1 MTMRRI
7 LALALATTLTGCM
20 IGPDYR
26 RPEVETPK
34 SFTYEDKEAK
44 AAVDTEWWK
53 QFQDPVLDNLI
64 SEALANN
71 KNVKIAAANIEQ
83 AAGVLTQTR
92 SPLFPQVTYGSGGG
106 RQMGS
111 DTVATPSPV
120 NPQYSA
126 QIFAGASWELD
137 LWGRVRRLT
146 ESARA
151 NLLATEEARRGVILS
166 LVATVAGDY
175 LQLRG
180 LDEQLAIARGNLEAY
195 AKSVELFEL
204 QFTYGQTNMMTVEQA
219 RTQYETA
226 AASIPQ
232 IESQIAQLENALSI
246 LLGRN
251 PGPIPRGKTI
261 QELMFPAV
269 PAGLPSQ
276 LLERRPD
283 LLQSEQNLIA
293 ANAQIG
299 AARAQYFPTI
309 ALTGSYGYASAT
321 LADLFKGPSRTWS
334 YGGSI
339 TGPIF
344 TAGAISGQ
352 VEQTEAAQK
361 AALLSYE
368 AAIQS
373 AFADVENAL
382 VIREKLTGQ
391 TQAQERLVKASR
403 EYERLAKLQYD
414 GGATSYLTVLNAQQ
428 QLFPAE
434 LTLAQ
439 LRASLYT
446 SYANLYKAMGGG
458 WVDAADK
465 LTTAPPAAAAYPC
478 MGEIEKFCKDIPP
491 GKGELILCLSGHR
504 QDLAPVCREKV
515 DKSSAKL
522 EEARKICAP
531 DIEKYCP
538 KVVPGQGRLLKC
550 FKENMDGI
558 SPACRKQI
566 DIYAGK
572 VNLPPKPAQQGGR

>member
-1 MTMRRI
+1 
-7 LALALATTLTGCM
+7 M

-26 RPEVETPK
+26 RPEVETPA
-34 SFTYEDKEAK
+34 SFTYADKEAK
-44 AAVDTEWWK
+44 AAADTEWWK

-64 SEALANN
+64 ADALANN

-92 SPLFPQVTYGSGGG
+92 SPLFPQVTYGSNGG
-106 RQMGS
+106 RQMAS
-111 DTVATPSPV
+111 DTMATRSPV
-120 NPQYSA
+120 NPQYST

-151 NLLATEEARRGVILS
+151 NLLASEEARRGVILS
-166 LVATVAGDY
+166 LVATVADDY

-180 LDEQLAIARGNLEAY
+180 LDEQLAIARSNLAAY

-204 QFTYGQTNMMTVEQA
+204 QFQYGQTSMLNVEQA

-232 IESQIAQLENALSI
+232 IESRIVQLENALSI

-261 QELMFPAV
+261 QHLAFPAI

-283 LLQSEQNLIA
+283 LLQSEQSLIA

-309 ALTGSYGYASAT
+309 ALTGNYGYASAT
-321 LADLFKGPSRTWS
+321 LGDLFRGPSRTWS

-352 VEQTEAAQK
+352 VEQTEAARK

-391 TQAQERLVKASR
+391 IQAQERLVKASR

-414 GGATSYLTVLNAQQ
+414 GGATSYLTVLSAQQ

-434 LTLAQ
+434 LNLAQ
-439 LRASLYT
+439 LRASLFS

-458 WVDAADK
+458 WVDAADR
-465 LTTAPPAAAAYPC
+465 LTVAPPAAADFPC
-478 MGEIEKFCKDIPP
+478 MEEIEKFCKDLPH
-491 GKGELILCLSGHR
+491 GKGELIFCLSGHR
-504 QDLAPVCREKV
+504 RELPPLCGEKV
-515 DKSSAKL
+515 DKYSVRL
-522 EEARKICAP
+522 EEARRICTP

-538 KVVPGQGRLLKC
+538 KVVFGQGRLLKC
-550 FKENMDGI
+550 FKENIAGI
-558 SPACRKQI
+558 SPACRQQVEI
-566 DIYAGK
+566 FGDK